1 MGRLRTTQKAALSTA
16 ASVALLS
23 AIPLAAI
30 WYYAGNLP
38 VWPGLAAVLF
48 LFGATYLLSKHFL
61 SEALYKKLN
70 PVYRFLFN
78 TDYKKSASR
87 SEKNI
92 LVEGAEENVR
102 EWALIRSKEISEL
115 KQTEKYRKEFLGNV
129 SHELKT
135 PIFNMQGYVLTLLD
149 GGLEDPSINRLYL
162 ERCEKS
168 INRMISIVEDLE
180 SISRLESGELQLEF
194 ETFNLL
200 NLVRESFE
208 MQEMQAR
215 SRDISLILEVERD
228 FVPMVRADRKRIME
242 VLNNLIVNSIKYG
255 KRKGKTVV
263 SFVNTEDKIIVQIAD
278 NGMGIAEK
286 DQTRIFERFYR
297 TDKSRSRDQGG
308 TGLGLSIVKHIIM
321 AHNQDIQLQSKPD
334 QGSVFSFSLDK
345 GA

>member
-1 MGRLRTTQKAALSTA
+1 MSRLRTTQKAALSTA
-16 ASVALLS
+16 TAVAFLSVIPLS
-23 AIPLAAI
+23 AIS
-30 WYYAGNLP
+30 YYTGNLP
-38 VWPGLAAVLF
+38 LWTAVATLLF
-48 LFGATYLLSKHFL
+48 LFLTVYVVAKQFL
-61 SEALYKKLN
+61 SDALYKKLN

-78 TDYKKSASR
+78 ADYKKQPSR
-87 SEKNI
+87 SEQHKM
-92 LVEGAEENVR
+92 VEGVEEDVK
-102 EWALIRSKEISEL
+102 EWAQTRSKEISEL

-149 GGLEDPSINRLYL
+149 GGLEDPLINRLYL

-168 INRMISIVEDLE
+168 INRMINVVEDLE
-180 SISRLESGELQLEF
+180 SISRLESGELQLEY

-200 NLVRESFE
+200 SLVRESFE

-215 SRDISLILEVERD
+215 SRNISLILEVERD

-242 VLNNLIVNSIKYG
+242 VLNNLIINSIKYG
-255 KRKGKTVV
+255 KQKGKTVV

-286 DQTRIFERFYR
+286 DQTRVFERFYR

-334 QGSVFSFSLDK
+334 QGTVFSFSLDK
-345 GA
+345 GE

>member
-1 MGRLRTTQKAALSTA
+1 MGHLRTTQKAALSTA

-38 VWPGLAAVLF
+38 IWPGMAVVLF
-48 LFGATYLLSKHFL
+48 LFGATYGLSKHFL

-334 QGSVFSFSLDK
+334 QGTVFSFSLDK
-345 GA
+345 GE

>member
-1 MGRLRTTQKAALSTA
+1 M
-16 ASVALLS
+16 
-23 AIPLAAI
+23 
-30 WYYAGNLP
+30 
-38 VWPGLAAVLF
+38 LF
-48 LFGATYLLSKHFL
+48 
-61 SEALYKKLN
+61 
-70 PVYRFLFN
+70 
-78 TDYKKSASR
+78 R
-87 SEKNI
+87 SHI
-92 LVEGAEENVR
+92 LVEEVEENVK
-102 EWALIRSKEISEL
+102 EWAQTRSKEISEL

-149 GGLEDPSINRLYL
+149 GGLDDPSINRLYL

-168 INRMISIVEDLE
+168 INRMINIVEDLE
-180 SISRLESGELQLEF
+180 SISRLESGELQLVY
-194 ETFNLL
+194 ETFNLVA
-200 NLVRESFE
+200 LVRESFE
-208 MQEMQAR
+208 IQEMQAS
-215 SRDISLILEVERD
+215 SREISLTLEVERD

-242 VLNNLIVNSIKYG
+242 VVNNLLINSIKYG

-321 AHNQDIQLQSKPD
+321 AHNQNIQVQSKPD

-345 GA
+345 G

>member
-1 MGRLRTTQKAALSTA
+1 MSRLRTTQKAALSTA
-16 ASVALLS
+16 SVVALLS
-23 AIPLAAI
+23 LLPLTAI

-38 VWPGLAAVLF
+38 LWPGTATVVL
-48 LFGATYLLSKHFL
+48 LFMVTYGVSKHFL
-61 SEALYKKLN
+61 SDALYKKLN

-78 TDYKKSASR
+78 TDYKKRPSR
-87 SEKNI
+87 SERHI
-92 LVEGAEENVR
+92 LVEEVEENVK
-102 EWALIRSKEISEL
+102 EWAQTRSKEISEL

-149 GGLEDPSINRLYL
+149 GGLDDPSINRLYL

-168 INRMISIVEDLE
+168 INRMINIVEDLE
-180 SISRLESGELQLEF
+180 SISRLESGELQLVY
-194 ETFNLL
+194 ETFNLVA
-200 NLVRESFE
+200 LVRESFE
-208 MQEMQAR
+208 IQEMQAS
-215 SRDISLILEVERD
+215 SREISLTLEVERD

-242 VLNNLIVNSIKYG
+242 VVNNLLINSIKYG

-321 AHNQDIQLQSKPD
+321 AHNQNIQVQSKPD

-345 GA
+345 G

>member
-1 MGRLRTTQKAALSTA
+1 MSRLRTTQKAALSTA
-16 ASVALLS
+16 TTVALLS
-23 AIPLAAI
+23 LLPLAAI

-38 VWPGLAAVLF
+38 LWLGTATVVL
-48 LFGATYLLSKHFL
+48 LFMATYGVSKHFL
-61 SEALYKKLN
+61 SDALYKKLN

-78 TDYKKSASR
+78 TDYKKTPSR
-87 SEKNI
+87 SERHI
-92 LVEGAEENVR
+92 LVEGVEQNVK
-102 EWALIRSKEISEL
+102 EWAQIRSKEISEL

-149 GGLEDPSINRLYL
+149 GGLDDPSINRLYL

-168 INRMISIVEDLE
+168 INRMINIVEDLE
-180 SISRLESGELQLEF
+180 SISRLESGELQLVY
-194 ETFNLL
+194 ETFNLVA
-200 NLVRESFE
+200 LVRESFE
-208 MQEMQAR
+208 IQEMQAS
-215 SRDISLILEVERD
+215 SREISLILEVERD
-228 FVPMVRADRKRIME
+228 FVPIVRADRKRIME
-242 VLNNLIVNSIKYG
+242 VINNLIINSIKYG

-321 AHNQDIQLQSKPD
+321 AHNQNIQVQSKPD

-345 GA
+345 G